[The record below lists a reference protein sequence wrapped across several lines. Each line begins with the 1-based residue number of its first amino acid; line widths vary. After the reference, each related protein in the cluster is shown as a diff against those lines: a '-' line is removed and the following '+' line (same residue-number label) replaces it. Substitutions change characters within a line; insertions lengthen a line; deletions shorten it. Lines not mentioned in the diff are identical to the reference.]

1 MPSSKLDSILS
12 FLSENPKDPF
22 LKYALG
28 KEYEKLGQLEKTT
41 ELFENL
47 IQSDPD
53 YIGTYYHLGK
63 IYERQSAPEKAVAIY
78 QSGILVARKI
88 GDKHAE
94 GELAGAK
101 MMIEDEE

>member
-1 MPSSKLDSILS
+1 MPSSRLDSILS
-12 FLSENPKDPF
+12 FLSENPNDPF

-28 KEYEKLGQLEKTT
+28 KEHEKQGQLEKTI
-41 ELFENL
+41 EIFENL

-63 IYERQSAPEKAVAIY
+63 IYEQQSAPEKAIAIY
-78 QSGILVARKI
+78 QAGISIARKI

-101 MMIEDEE
+101 MMLDDE